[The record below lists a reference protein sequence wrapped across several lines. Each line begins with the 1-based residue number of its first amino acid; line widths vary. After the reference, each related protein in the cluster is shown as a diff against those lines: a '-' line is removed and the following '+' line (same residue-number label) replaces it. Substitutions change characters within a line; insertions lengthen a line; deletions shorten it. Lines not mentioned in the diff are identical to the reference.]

1 MGSPGAG
8 YVLHDLVSDLVTGT
22 AQRQSAEDILTYLD
36 DTVAGLFQG
45 IAPSLEEADIDGD
58 GQLHPFT
65 DGMVL
70 SLDATSAA
78 LDVSD
83 TQQLIDAP
91 GTWEDSHETEVSRT
105 QQAERHRRRLDRV
118 GSAAEPS

>member
-1 MGSPGAG
+1 MGSLGAG

-36 DTVAGLFQG
+36 DTVAGLFRG
-45 IAPSLEEADIDGD
+45 VAPSLEEADIDGD

-70 SLDATSAA
+70 SLYATSAA

-83 TQQLIDAP
+83 SQQLIYVP
-91 GTWEDSHETEVSRT
+91 GAWEDSLETGVPIVKSLLESSFGT
-105 QQAERHRRRLDRV
+105 FQNTA
-118 GSAAEPS
+118 G

>member
-1 MGSPGAG
+1 MGSLGAG

-91 GTWEDSHETEVSRT
+91 GTWEDSHETGVSRT

>member
-36 DTVAGLFQG
+36 DTVTGLFRG
-45 IAPSLEEADIDGD
+45 VAPSPEEADIDGD

>member
-1 MGSPGAG
+1 MRCKMS
-8 YVLHDLVSDLVTGT
+8 T
-22 AQRQSAEDILTYLD
+22 ADRRHTF
-36 DTVAGLFQG
+36 TGLFRG
-45 IAPSLEEADIDGD
+45 VAPSPEEADIDGD

-118 GSAAEPS
+118 GSAAESS